1 MVDGA
6 IATSKEL
13 SLDKIVLTNLGPI
26 ILDLVESVLNHILKE
41 SLSAIAFPV
50 TSNEVLSSC

>member
-1 MVDGA
+1 MDGA
-6 IATSKEL
+6 IATSKVL
-13 SLDKIVLTNLGPI
+13 LFDKIMLTNLRGI